1 MPVIIQ
7 EIHITAEVDN
17 SSSQTQQQPKQS
29 SAQNAAMPPANIIAA
44 CVEEVLR
51 IIHEKEE
58 R

>member
-17 SSSQTQQQPKQS
+17 TLNQPPPQSSSGSTGQAP
-29 SAQNAAMPPANIIAA
+29 MLPANIIAI

-51 IIHEKEE
+51 IIHEKEQ

>member
-7 EIHITAEVDN
+7 EIHITAEVG
-17 SSSQTQQQPKQS
+17 SKPQVQMGEELPAAAPSASQAS
-29 SAQNAAMPPANIIAA
+29 IVAA

-51 IIHEKEE
+51 IIHEKAE

>member
-7 EIHITAEVDN
+7 EIHITAEVAP
-17 SSSQTQQQPKQS
+17 QQAQS
-29 SAQNAAMPPANIIAA
+29 SGESPAASQPAAPANIVAA

-51 IIHEKEE
+51 IIHEKAE

>member
-17 SSSQTQQQPKQS
+17 SSSQTQQQPQQS

>member
-7 EIHITAEVDN
+7 EIQIIAEVGTAG
-17 SSSQTQQQPKQS
+17 SSSATPS
-29 SAQNAAMPPANIIAA
+29 PAAGHTVAGADKDAIVAV

-51 IIHEKEE
+51 IIHEKAE

>member
-7 EIHITAEVDN
+7 EIHITAEVAP
-17 SSSQTQQQPKQS
+17 QAQG
-29 SAQNAAMPPANIIAA
+29 SAEEVPVAASAPANIIAV

-51 IIHEKEE
+51 IIHEKAE

>member
-7 EIHITAEVDN
+7 EIQINMEVGDQPSPAK
-17 SSSQTQQQPKQS
+17 SSRVSAAKQS
-29 SAQNAAMPPANIIAA
+29 PDAGKQDLVSQ

-51 IIHEKEE
+51 ILKEKEE

>member
-7 EIHITAEVDN
+7 EIHITAEVG
-17 SSSQTQQQPKQS
+17 SPQ
-29 SAQNAAMPPANIIAA
+29 SAQNSGEGAPAQPAMPQANIIAA

-51 IIHEKEE
+51 IIHEKAE

>member
-7 EIHITAEVDN
+7 EIHITAEVG
-17 SSSQTQQQPKQS
+17 SQS
-29 SAQNAAMPPANIIAA
+29 SAQSEGAPAAPAMPQADIVAV

-51 IIHEKEE
+51 IIHEKAE

>member
-7 EIHITAEVDN
+7 EIHITAEVG
-17 SSSQTQQQPKQS
+17 SQPQ
-29 SAQNAAMPPANIIAA
+29 AQTGAEPPPAAPAASQASIVAA

-51 IIHEKEE
+51 IIHEKAE

>member
-7 EIHITAEVDN
+7 EIQITAEVGAG
-17 SSSQTQQQPKQS
+17 SSSAP
-29 SAQNAAMPPANIIAA
+29 AAAPAANAGRGADRDAIVAA